1 MSNPTFEQFLTMG
14 AMSALAAVVG
24 VVLVPM
30 VLAGACVWGVL
41 CGIGWLVEEFKKAME
56 KS

>member
-1 MSNPTFEQFLTMG
+1 MNNPTFGQFLVMG
-14 AMSALAAVVG
+14 AASALAAVVG

-30 VLAGACVWGVL
+30 VLAGACVWGVM